1 MARRQRRGHAHRS
14 ARDAPRL
21 DRSRDHHPHRHP
33 RPRRSDRGVA
43 PGPGARWQNERP
55 GISYPLFP
63 SRCAVR
69 SQGSR
74 RRFVRNRRVDM
85 LLAADPAE
93 GLFDEAI
100 LEVVS
105 ERWVTMCVRVG
116 LSQRKNG
123 SPSLLALSIDL
134 SDRSRIS
141 SSTVFDLLLAGL
153 APARPVRSDR
163 LYSGFANALAGGPC
177 EPPTVKVIRVT
188 CRCLCSPPLPRPSVS
203 PSPL

>member
-1 MARRQRRGHAHRS
+1 
-14 ARDAPRL
+14 
-21 DRSRDHHPHRHP
+21 
-33 RPRRSDRGVA
+33 
-43 PGPGARWQNERP
+43 
-55 GISYPLFP
+55 
-63 SRCAVR
+63 
-69 SQGSR
+69 
-74 RRFVRNRRVDM
+74 M

-153 APARPVRSDR
+153 APARLFGRIVFTRDLQMR
-163 LYSGFANALAGGPC
+163 WRAALASR
-177 EPPTVKVIRVT
+177 PP
-188 CRCLCSPPLPRPSVS
+188 
-203 PSPL
+203 

>member
-1 MARRQRRGHAHRS
+1 MAKRTTGDQLSVVPISICRAL
-14 ARDAPRL
+14 A
-21 DRSRDHHPHRHP
+21 
-33 RPRRSDRGVA
+33 
-43 PGPGARWQNERP
+43 
-55 GISYPLFP
+55 GIQ
-63 SRCAVR
+63 AQVR
-69 SQGSR
+69 E
-74 RRFVRNRRVDM
+74 NRRVDM

-123 SPSLLALSIDL
+123 SPSLLALSTNS

-153 APARPVRSDR
+153 APTRQFGRIVFTGIVRRHRLDELGRLLAQIAFVKRAHPGRPGGHALQMRWR
-163 LYSGFANALAGGPC
+163 AALASR
-177 EPPTVKVIRVT
+177 PP
-188 CRCLCSPPLPRPSVS
+188 
-203 PSPL
+203 